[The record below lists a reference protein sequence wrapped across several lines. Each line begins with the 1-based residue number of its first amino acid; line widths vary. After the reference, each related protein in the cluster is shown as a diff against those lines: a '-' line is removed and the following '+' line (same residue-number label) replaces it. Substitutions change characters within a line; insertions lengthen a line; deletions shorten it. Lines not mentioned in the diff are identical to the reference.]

1 MEPISFF
8 VSYAHSDEAF
18 KDELLEFLSP
28 LKRANQIKLWNDRAI
43 IVGNKWS
50 DEIIKAL
57 EECEV
62 ILLMLSPSFLAS
74 DYINDVEIVK
84 AMERH
89 KQNKLRIIP
98 IMIKQCDLKSHIVP
112 NEEYKI
118 SDFQGLPKNMK
129 PINKWEPREDGWMN
143 VINGLRPVIKLIQEN
158 KQ

>member
-1 MEPISFF
+1 MKPVSFF
-8 VSYAHSDEAF
+8 VSYAHADEAF

-28 LKRANQIKLWNDRAI
+28 LSRANQIKLWDDRAI
-43 IVGNKWS
+43 LVGDKWN

-62 ILLMLSPSFLAS
+62 ILLLLSPAFLAS
-74 DYINDVEIVK
+74 DYINDVELVS
-84 AMERH
+84 AMESH

-98 IMIKQCDLKSHIVP
+98 IMVKACDLSSHIVP

-129 PINKWEPREDGWMN
+129 PINKWELREDGWMN
-143 VINGLRPVIKLIQEN
+143 VINGLKPVIKLIQD